1 MEYYHNGYLRIFE
14 RLRSNSICDES
25 NNLCKILP
33 KIAKPGMLTFFI
45 KKIWYVIKDYIFYF
59 FFQACIPQDLYQVL
73 NYENPMNWL
82 LYSQRNTGMIY
93 YTLCTVILCRT
104 KLLFTFG
111 LTEFF

>member
-14 RLRSNSICDES
+14 RLRSNSMCDES
-25 NNLCKILP
+25 NNLCKILS
-33 KIAKPGMLTFFI
+33 KIAKPGNVDFFI
-45 KKIWYVIKDYIFYF
+45 KKIWFVILKRLYILF
-59 FFQACIPQDLYQVL
+59 FSACIPQDLYQVL

-93 YTLCTVILCRT
+93 YTLCTVILYRT

-111 LTEFF
+111 FTEFF